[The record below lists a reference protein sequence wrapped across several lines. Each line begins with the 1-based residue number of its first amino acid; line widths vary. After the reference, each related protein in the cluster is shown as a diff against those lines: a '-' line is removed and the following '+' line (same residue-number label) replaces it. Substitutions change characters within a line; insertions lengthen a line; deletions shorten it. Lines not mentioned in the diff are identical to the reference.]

1 MNGNNTLKIRDE
13 EKKTWVEVALIYAGA
28 MICVSGLMIGGL
40 LIAGLTFW
48 QTLAA
53 TMIGYG
59 IVLIYAV
66 FNGMQGSDLGLPAA
80 SVTAG
85 ALGVSGSKY
94 IISLFLAIACIGWFG
109 YQNNVC
115 GSAFSTAIASI
126 TGIEIP
132 VVVSSVIWGLLM
144 LATAVWGFR
153 GMKIL
158 NAVAVPILVVACLWA
173 LIVSVKDQGFS
184 AVLNYK
190 PEQSMPFVSGVNLA
204 VGGFALGGVLVFDYC
219 RYAKTRS
226 DVGKALFVGIYPV
239 SIILIMIGATLSLLA
254 QTYDIGVVFTN
265 LGLPVLGLIA
275 ILLATWTTNT
285 TNAFSGG
292 LAVSHM
298 LGVGEDKRQLMTA
311 VSGLIGI
318 VMAATGLLD
327 NLVTFLSII
336 SAFIPPIA
344 GVLIAYYWIICKGKK
359 ENFEIKEGFDVPG
372 IAAFLIGAAV
382 AYYTGSVK
390 IFFIGPING
399 IVVAMAVYLLLVK
412 LTNKGETKHA

>member
-1 MNGNNTLKIRDE
+1 MKDDRSLRIGKE
-13 EKKTWVEVALIYAGA
+13 ERKSWIEVALIYAGA

-53 TMIGYG
+53 TLIGYG
-59 IVLIYAV
+59 IVLAYAV

-115 GSAFSTAIASI
+115 GSAFSTAMASI
-126 TGIEIP
+126 TGVEIP
-132 VVVSSVIWGLLM
+132 TVISSIVWGLLM
-144 LATAVWGFR
+144 LATAVWGFK
-153 GMKIL
+153 GMKLL
-158 NAVAVPILVVACLWA
+158 NAVAVPILVAACLWA
-173 LIVSVKDQGFS
+173 LIVSLKEQGFS
-184 AVLNYK
+184 AVLEYK
-190 PEQSMPFVSGVNLA
+190 PETAMPFVYGVNLA

-219 RYAKTRS
+219 RYARTRG
-226 DVGKALFVGIYPV
+226 DVCKALFVGIYPV
-239 SIILIMIGATLSLLA
+239 SVVLIMIGATLSLLA
-254 QTYDIGVVFTN
+254 KTYDIGVVFTN

-298 LGVGEDKRQLMTA
+298 FNVGEEKRKVMTA
-311 VSGLIGI
+311 VSGIIGI
-318 VMAATGLLD
+318 VLAASGVLD
-327 NLVTFLSII
+327 SLVTFLSII

-344 GVLIAYYWIICKGKK
+344 GVLIAYYWILCKGKK
-359 ENFEIKEGFDVPG
+359 ENFTVNKGFNVPG
-372 IAAFLIGAAV
+372 IAAFVAGAV
-382 AYYTGSVK
+382 TAYYTGNVH

-399 IVVAMAVYLLLVK
+399 IVVSMALYLLLTK
-412 LTNKGETKHA
+412 LTRKGEKNA